1 MNKTKHSLLIFT
13 DLDGTLLDS
22 DSYSFEPA
30 LPALREI
37 KKREVPL
44 ILCSSKT
51 RAELEL
57 YRKDLKIR
65 DPFISENGGAI
76 FIPDD
81 YFTHLPS
88 GLKKKGK
95 YRILELGTPYLRIR
109 EKFLGVSDRLSLE
122 VKGFGDL
129 KAEEVSSL
137 TNLSLSEARLAQKR
151 EYDEPFYFLKEPGKR
166 EIKLAEKEFR
176 KEGLSLTRGGR
187 FFHLTGGNDKGK
199 AILLLTQIYQ
209 TNRGDELLTIGL
221 GDSWNDLPLLEA
233 VDIPVLTRKKNN
245 SYESD
250 ILGKLS
256 VLKAPGI
263 GPLGWN
269 RAVLDLLA
277 KPHSGKRQVADF
289 FMR

>member
-1 MNKTKHSLLIFT
+1 MTKKKQSLLIFT

-22 DSYSFEPA
+22 DTYSFEPA

-57 YRKDLKIR
+57 CRENLKIG

-81 YFTHLPS
+81 YFSHLPR

-95 YRILELGTPYLRIR
+95 YRVLELGTPYLRIR
-109 EKFLGVSDRLSLE
+109 EKFLEVSDRLSLE

-129 KAEEVSSL
+129 KIEEVSSL

-151 EYDEPFYFLKEPGKR
+151 EYDEPFYFLKEPGNR
-166 EIKLAEKEFR
+166 EMKLAENEFR
-176 KEGLSLTRGGR
+176 KEGLSITRGGR

-199 AILLLTQIYQ
+199 AVLLLTRLYK
-209 TNRGDELLTIGL
+209 TNRGGELLTIGL
-221 GDSWNDLPLLEA
+221 GDSWNDLPLLQV

-245 SYESD
+245 TYERD
-250 ILGKLS
+250 ILGKFS

-269 RAVLDLLA
+269 GAVLDLLA
-277 KPHSGKRQVADF
+277 KPHTGKRPVADF
-289 FMR
+289 FMG